1 MTHRYAIMLEIA
13 LLRILEKNDSR
24 SLLSAKCNSGTLD
37 LISVFESRDV
47 FGSFI
52 LLSQRRGEG
61 FPKVNA
67 KNESFFKENAL
78 MLRYFCYK
86 ISAF

>member
-1 MTHRYAIMLEIA
+1 MASAVPIGA
-13 LLRILEKNDSR
+13 ADEKFLKFDTFS
-24 SLLSAKCNSGTLD
+24 C
-37 LISVFESRDV
+37 VFKAFFRFPFPV
-47 FGSFI
+47 RGRTAPQVPPLATPM

-86 ISAF
+86 ISAL